1 MINSTCA
8 HRFARFTIC
17 ISMLLALAS
26 CAELAN
32 LFKQQPKSAVSGAA
46 QRQQEASEFMYHLS
60 VAGIFLENARPAK
73 EISNN
78 VRVVEHYTSTRP
90 VTVPAA
96 IIEYRSNAA
105 GLQRVIAPLPAN
117 AKDLSYLS
125 KLMER
130 VNKFPHT
137 LSDISLASITAK
149 PGATVKLPVK
159 DAEKSLAAIYA
170 KRDELIAGKSQ
181 LAILDEARLQ
191 IAMLKLF
198 IKQKNKDAA
207 YLCTAD
213 LKRLLA
219 KATQDGSDA
228 KTTDALSQE
237 FATLEGQLRTSM
249 PY

>member
-1 MINSTCA
+1 MIHIVHTR
-8 HRFARFTIC
+8 RFMRLALC
-17 ISMLLALAS
+17 ISTLLVLAS
-26 CAELAN
+26 CAELAD
-32 LFKQQPKSAVSGAA
+32 LFKQQPKSTVSSVA

-60 VAGIFLENARPAK
+60 VAGIFLENARPVK

-78 VRVVEHYTSTRP
+78 TRVVERYAP
-90 VTVPAA
+90 VKPVAIPAA
-96 IIEYRSNAA
+96 IIEYRSKAA
-105 GLQRVIAPLPAN
+105 GMQRIIAPLTAN
-117 AKDLSYLS
+117 AKDLPHLS

-137 LSDISLASITAK
+137 LSDISLASITIK
-149 PGATVKLPVK
+149 PGAAVKLPAK
-159 DAEKSLAAIYA
+159 DAEKSLAAIYT

-181 LAILDEARLQ
+181 LAILDEARMQ

-207 YLCTAD
+207 YLCTSD

-228 KTTDALSQE
+228 KATDALSQE
-237 FATLEGQLRTSM
+237 FSIIEGQLRTSM